1 MEIMKRIW
9 RFAAPVAVLAAGM
22 VNAADFVE
30 KPETAFS
37 DEWKVVQ
44 KVGTTGLECSTRDG
58 VLTVTGLAGAD
69 TAKNGVSVWTLE
81 RKFAPVSG
89 DFAAA
94 VQFDWDVQDKAFMGE
109 FLLEVVDEQ
118 GKVLAAAGFSDG
130 WIAQQGVMRG
140 CVGEPGKKI
149 ESVPGVRIPLRGRG
163 VFGIDRVGGAYRFL
177 WNGKSMKAQTGSDV
191 PAAGVRLV
199 FRFSRYAGNDKLPP
213 SHFGD
218 FAIREVSF
226 RAKEAAKASFSEK
239 PADGFSPAWRQ
250 GVTGARG
257 LTCKADDGV
266 LLVNGFAEE
275 DNAKIAATEVTLER
289 SVAPCPGDFTAAL
302 DMEYDTLDKA
312 FMGAVLILVLD
323 QEGKLIAEGGLIDHW
338 EAYPGRAAA
347 GIGKE
352 KTPATKQQLPLK
364 ASGVFKVE
372 RRGKVITVRL
382 RDWKF
387 LETEG
392 SVAPVGAVRLVFR
405 RNRRKNCHFGNF
417 KIREVSF
424 APGAE
429 EVKGA
434 VAPSEVRQ
442 WRLQEPIIWYWAG
455 PDMSDEFAA
464 ELKAGGWNTAF
475 GRNVFDLDIMQKHGL
490 KGVLWMPGNPDS
502 PENIARL
509 KFWLDSVR
517 NHPAL
522 LGVSCGDEPGG
533 ERMLKAQKRVEFM
546 IENAPELLHFNNMY
560 PYGASNKQL
569 GHEGAPT
576 QAYTAHIQEYF
587 ERLKPQ
593 LLSYD
598 HYTFFKRGDRGTYFY
613 NQALIRKAA
622 LEHNIPSMNIVQGCA
637 WTIQTRVPTPD
648 EYRYLAYTSLAY
660 GSQGLSCYVYS
671 YRKHWGSMRDPVTGE
686 TGELYEAA
694 KSINREFY
702 AIAKELRPYRSLHAY
717 HTGEIPFGAET
728 LEDSCVFQ
736 VEPKLKNVSQGL
748 VEPQE
753 FKIDGQLDGQD
764 NTVFKLR
771 PPITGWILGVFGKDG
786 KASHVLVVN
795 LDYKKN
801 ARTTL
806 VGPAALERFDALKG
820 VWSKVGGNRAELD
833 VPPGSGVLLRIAQ

>member
-1 MEIMKRIW
+1 M
-9 RFAAPVAVLAAGM
+9 LAAGL

-302 DMEYDTLDKA
+302 DMEYDTLDKPGDSNTGKCTINFGGTA
-312 FMGAVLILVLD
+312 TLGVPRNMQQIADHPVTCYLFGAGKGD
-323 QEGKLIAEGGLIDHW
+323 QRAHFSTWTNVNSVQVNVTGGIIYAYIDIDHMN
-338 EAYPGRAAA
+338 ELYANIA
-347 GIGKE
+347 
-352 KTPATKQQLPLK
+352 
-364 ASGVFKVE
+364 
-372 RRGKVITVRL
+372 
-382 RDWKF
+382 
-387 LETEG
+387 
-392 SVAPVGAVRLVFR
+392 
-405 RNRRKNCHFGNF
+405 
-417 KIREVSF
+417 
-424 APGAE
+424 
-429 EVKGA
+429 
-434 VAPSEVRQ
+434 
-442 WRLQEPIIWYWAG
+442 IILIYCNKLCLH
-455 PDMSDEFAA
+455 S
-464 ELKAGGWNTAF
+464 T
-475 GRNVFDLDIMQKHGL
+475 GL
-490 KGVLWMPGNPDS
+490 K
-502 PENIARL
+502 NI
-509 KFWLDSVR
+509 
-517 NHPAL
+517 
-522 LGVSCGDEPGG
+522 
-533 ERMLKAQKRVEFM
+533 
-546 IENAPELLHFNNMY
+546 
-560 PYGASNKQL
+560 
-569 GHEGAPT
+569 
-576 QAYTAHIQEYF
+576 
-587 ERLKPQ
+587 
-593 LLSYD
+593 
-598 HYTFFKRGDRGTYFY
+598 
-613 NQALIRKAA
+613 
-622 LEHNIPSMNIVQGCA
+622 NIV
-637 WTIQTRVPTPD
+637 I
-648 EYRYLAYTSLAY
+648 
-660 GSQGLSCYVYS
+660 YS
-671 YRKHWGSMRDPVTGE
+671 Y
-686 TGELYEAA
+686 
-694 KSINREFY
+694 I
-702 AIAKELRPYRSLHAY
+702 
-717 HTGEIPFGAET
+717 
-728 LEDSCVFQ
+728 
-736 VEPKLKNVSQGL
+736 
-748 VEPQE
+748 
-753 FKIDGQLDGQD
+753 
-764 NTVFKLR
+764 
-771 PPITGWILGVFGKDG
+771 
-786 KASHVLVVN
+786 
-795 LDYKKN
+795 
-801 ARTTL
+801 
-806 VGPAALERFDALKG
+806 
-820 VWSKVGGNRAELD
+820 
-833 VPPGSGVLLRIAQ
+833 